1 MVKKF
6 RIISITFLLVD
17 KRFSENFS
25 QFSGRDSL
33 EVFFVFFVGNVNDK
47 SRRSYRHRI
56 AVVLYREF
64 PIAQQFMAEECAG
77 ETGIVSDR
85 EYRSIAFFFHIDDAV
100 ATIHAHVARFDVYI
114 HFRTLRSP
122 AYYIIA

>member
-47 SRRSYRHRI
+47 SRRSYRTDSRGSVF
-56 AVVLYREF
+56 AGRRPALLYR
-64 PIAQQFMAEECAG
+64 Q
-77 ETGIVSDR
+77 
-85 EYRSIAFFFHIDDAV
+85 
-100 ATIHAHVARFDVYI
+100 
-114 HFRTLRSP
+114 
-122 AYYIIA
+122 

>member
-17 KRFSENFS
+17 KRFSEHFS

-47 SRRSYRHRI
+47 SRRSYRHHF
-56 AVVLYREF
+56 AVV
-64 PIAQQFMAEECAG
+64 
-77 ETGIVSDR
+77 
-85 EYRSIAFFFHIDDAV
+85 
-100 ATIHAHVARFDVYI
+100 
-114 HFRTLRSP
+114 
-122 AYYIIA
+122 

>member
-6 RIISITFLLVD
+6 RIISITFLLVV

-47 SRRSYRHRI
+47 SRRSYRHHI
-56 AVVLYREF
+56 AVV
-64 PIAQQFMAEECAG
+64 
-77 ETGIVSDR
+77 
-85 EYRSIAFFFHIDDAV
+85 
-100 ATIHAHVARFDVYI
+100 
-114 HFRTLRSP
+114 
-122 AYYIIA
+122 